1 MYQGELIKLKFEFY
15 EWDIAYVIDRTPKV
29 KIMKK
34 CSYKFTIEIEYMKN
48 E

>member
-15 EWDIAYVIDRTPKV
+15 ECDMAYVIYRTPKV
-29 KIMKK
+29 KIINK